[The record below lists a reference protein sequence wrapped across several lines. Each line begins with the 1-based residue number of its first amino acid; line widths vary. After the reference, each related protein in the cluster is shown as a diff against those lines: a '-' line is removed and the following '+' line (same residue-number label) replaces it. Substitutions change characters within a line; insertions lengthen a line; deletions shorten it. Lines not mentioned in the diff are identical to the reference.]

1 MILEPLWTSPWSRDR
16 VCRRRARWT
25 PWTHR
30 SSGTTRR
37 RCSTRRRTMACGTR
51 GHGRLTEDRAVGYW
65 RLAGAIRD
73 VAQLGSAL
81 DWGSRGRR
89 FKSCHPDSVFAGQR
103 AVPALTSSGGAAL
116 ELSACRPRVGRA
128 ERDGRPG
135 GKGQPSN
142 VQEPVESL
150 EPSPRHR
157 RPLCFLELR
166 PLRSAPFT
174 APGGR
179 ILGAACGAAT
189 PSGLAITGVQLNTLL
204 GAIVVLVGVGAGLT
218 VVARRRLQV

>member
-1 MILEPLWTSPWSRDR
+1 MLPSPRSRR
-16 VCRRRARWT
+16 SRATIHLPR
-25 PWTHR
+25 HGVR
-30 SSGTTRR
+30 SDCQSDSLSRPKPRGQTGTCLDGKR
-37 RCSTRRRTMACGTR
+37 
-51 GHGRLTEDRAVGYW
+51 RLTWENGPKSAVHVPPGE
-65 RLAGAIRD
+65 A
-73 VAQLGSAL
+73 
-81 DWGSRGRR
+81 WGSRGRR

-204 GAIVVLVGVGAGLT
+204 AAIVVLVGVGAGLT